1 MSQDA
6 MDLYAYLHT
15 TKEGRGHLRV
25 RQSRYTDSMKSRMA
39 RIGSPAI
46 WDNTRSEWDY
56 PLTPAAV
63 VTLQRIAQETG
74 SALTWSDDLKE
85 YSEYYLRLET
95 YEESVRLAVER
106 AIRDKTDLEAYPTNT
121 LNNTKLPMRHQQVAY
136 HWGLRTSGLMLAHD
150 PGLGKTKSGSD
161 VAGGWYRH
169 GIIQPMA
176 QEWRPGSRAWNG
188 RGDKTSPPKGA
199 WGVRGG
205 LLVVCPKVMLLD
217 WQKELLTWQN
227 MTALEISGDRKRKIT
242 RLGTIAHAHVI
253 NYENLPLVLELG
265 NHYDALIIDE
275 SHRCANH
282 SGQTMNVLDLA
293 MRAKRRLLLTG
304 TPVSNNLEA
313 VFYQMLI
320 CDGGR
325 ALGSSKTR
333 FLEEWFI
340 SENVGNGQSKYTPK
354 ADSVQRVSAKMS
366 KCTYFLKKEEAIDL
380 PEKTHTPLYLPMTDE
395 QKKYYQKLRDE
406 TVSFIQDQTVT
417 IEMAATRM
425 MRLAQVCQGFVKSDD
440 GNIRH
445 FNDTKTAAMTD
456 LITNTYAGHKLVVWC
471 RFTWEIDRLC
481 NQLAEAG
488 IPYLRLDGTVKQRD
502 RDAAIQQWQTDPHM
516 RVFVGQLQMG
526 IGITLHAAECAVPCC
541 NAAYLALDFSYVNW
555 IQSMDRIHRIGQRW
569 PVSYTYLL
577 TQDGM
582 DRRIY
587 EALQAKAKTADAVH
601 KHGKDFYL
609 TLLKEDTPNLAMID

>member
-1 MSQDA
+1 MSPDS
-6 MDLYAYLHT
+6 MHLYAYLHN
-15 TKEGRGHLRV
+15 TKEGRAHLRV
-25 RQSRYTDSMKSRMA
+25 KQSRYTDGMKARMN
-39 RIGSPAI
+39 RVGSPAM
-46 WDNTRSEWDY
+46 WDNAASEWDY

-63 VTLQRIAQETG
+63 VALQAVARETESTLEW
-74 SALTWSDDLKE
+74 SADLKE
-85 YSEYYLRLET
+85 YSDYYLKLEE
-95 YEESVRLAVER
+95 YEENVRLAMER
-106 AIRDKTDLEAYPTNT
+106 AIKNNEALDPYPTNT
-121 LNNTKLPMRHQQVAY
+121 LGGEKLPMRHQQLAY
-136 HWGLRTSGLMLAHD
+136 HWGLRVSGLMLAHD

-161 VAGGWYRH
+161 MAGGWYRH
-169 GIIQPMA
+169 GIIQPMQ

-188 RGDKTSPPKGA
+188 RKDAHSPPKGA

-217 WQKELLTWQN
+217 WQKELAIWQN
-227 MTALEISGDRKRKIT
+227 MTALEISGSRKRKIT
-242 RLGTIAHAHVI
+242 RLGTVAHAHVI
-253 NYENLPLVLELG
+253 NYENLNLVLEMG
-265 NHYDALIIDE
+265 NIYDGIIVDE

-282 SGQTMNVLDLA
+282 STQTLNVLNIG
-293 MRAKRRLLLTG
+293 MKAKRRLLLTG

-325 ALGSSKTR
+325 SLGASKTR
-333 FLEEWFI
+333 FMEQFFN
-340 SENVGNGQSKYTPK
+340 SEAVANGQTKYTPR
-354 ADSVQRVSAKMS
+354 DGSVEQVSAKMA

-380 PEKTHTPLYLPMTDE
+380 PEKTHTPIYLPMTPD
-395 QKKYYQKLRDE
+395 QAKYYHQLKNE
-406 TVSFIQDQTVT
+406 AISYIQDSTVT
-417 IEMAATRM
+417 VEMAATRM

-502 RDAAIQQWQTDPHM
+502 RDAAIQRWQTDPNV

-577 TQDGM
+577 TEDGL
-582 DRRIY
+582 DRKIY

-601 KHGKDFYL
+601 KFGKEFYL